1 MNVGCIP
8 SACIPNIIEH
18 LSGMFERQLFST
30 KVRDILLYTGGLI
43 ERYVERSC
51 RLFVYKRLVLVQCVH
66 TSLYST
72 ELLLSVSNCAVCILL
87 TWTILV
93 KQYDIVRI
101 FWHLF
106 FVRYNSYQVK
116 WNCQT
121 EIQILYHWYVFQ
133 NTRSLIPIQETNPL
147 LPITYW
153 LVDTIVFQYLYET
166 IFSYHK

>member
-93 KQYDIVRI
+93 KQYDISSAFFDIYFLYVIIVIRWNGTAKRKYRFCI
-101 FWHLF
+101 TDMYFKILAHLF
-106 FVRYNSYQVK
+106 RFRKRTHCY
-116 WNCQT
+116 
-121 EIQILYHWYVFQ
+121 LL
-133 NTRSLIPIQETNPL
+133 LI
-147 LPITYW
+147 
-153 LVDTIVFQYLYET
+153 D
-166 IFSYHK
+166 